1 MNFKFR
7 TYFSSKLKLRLKSS
21 PFYFF
26 RLVQL
31 EWYRL
36 KKQGDFSQFGEQEVL
51 IHLFAKKKKGNYL
64 DIGAGRPITRSNTF
78 ALYKE
83 GWHGVTIDPIK
94 SNQMLHKLFRPR
106 DKFIRCLVGGNKNA
120 SLGLIDFYEFDR
132 VDYSTARVDVAQA
145 LISPESSVSLRS
157 LSRLPIIEI
166 RTLYEQE
173 KIEFVDLL
181 SVDCEGMDFEIID
194 SIDWGNVFPPSVICI
209 ENYFLGKT
217 DVRIQ
222 NLLTS
227 VGYQLFA
234 EKFPSSIY
242 VHEDFIEGNRLLNG

>member
-1 MNFKFR
+1 LNFEFR
-7 TYFSSKLKLRLKSS
+7 TYCSSKSKLWLKSS

-31 EWYRL
+31 EWYRI
-36 KKQGDFSQFGEQEVL
+36 KKEGDFSQFGEQEVL
-51 IHLFAKKKKGNYL
+51 IQLFAKKKMGIYL
-64 DIGAGRPITRSNTF
+64 DIGAGRPATRSNTF
-78 ALYKE
+78 ALYKK

-94 SNQMLHKLFRPR
+94 SNQWLHKLFRPR
-106 DKFIRCLVGGNKNA
+106 DKFIRCLVGGHKSA
-120 SLGLIDFYEFDR
+120 SLGLIDFYEFYT
-132 VDYSTARVDVAQA
+132 VDYSTARADVAQA
-145 LISPESSVSLRS
+145 LIAPESSVSLRS
-157 LSRLPIIEI
+157 VSRLPINSI

-194 SIDWGNVFPPSVICI
+194 SVDWGNVFPPSVICI
-209 ENYFLGKT
+209 ENHFLGKT
-217 DVRIQ
+217 DIRIQ

-242 VHEDFIEGNRLLNG
+242 VHEDFIAG